1 VTQKPRLGR
10 GLDALIAGPATAAPT
25 GPTAVVPIGRIQINP
40 FQPRKAF
47 DDDELAQL
55 TASVKEH
62 GVLQPVV
69 VRPAG
74 EGFQL
79 IAGERRLR
87 AAQKAGLNEIPIRVV
102 NFNDQQVLEAALVE
116 NIQRSDL
123 NPIEKAQ
130 GFKDYLDRFHM
141 KQDLLA
147 ERLGID
153 RTTIS
158 NLLGLLNLPPEVQ
171 DWVRV
176 GQLTLGHAKVL
187 KGLHD
192 PVRVVALAKE
202 TIAKNL
208 SVHALEQQAKQTKTE
223 AAAATGNAPA
233 KAAVEKT
240 AHVQAIEDE
249 LRQKLA
255 TRVQIKLKG
264 KDKGQIVL
272 GFETTDDFERIVDAF
287 RKAA

>member
-10 GLDALIAGPATAAPT
+10 GLDALIAGPAETP
-25 GPTAVVPIGRIQINP
+25 GPTAMVAIDRIHLNP
-40 FQPRKAF
+40 YQPRKSF
-47 DDDELAQL
+47 DDEELAHL
-55 TASVKEH
+55 SASIREH

-69 VRPAG
+69 VRQSG
-74 EGFQL
+74 DEFQL

-87 AAQKAGLNEIPIRVV
+87 AAQQVGLADIPVRIVD
-102 NFNDQQVLEAALVE
+102 FNDQQVLEAALVE

-130 GFKDYLDRFHM
+130 GFKDYLDRFNM
-141 KQDLLA
+141 KQDQLA
-147 ERLGID
+147 ERLGMD

-192 PVRVVALAKE
+192 AARVVALAKE

-223 AAAATGNAPA
+223 VAAASGHAPA

-249 LRQKLA
+249 LRQRLA
-255 TRVQIKLKG
+255 TRVSIKLKG

-272 GFETTDDFERIVDAF
+272 GFETTDDFERIVEAF